1 MKKKLLLLLVTL
13 VVAITFTHAQSK
25 KDLEKDY
32 AACIGTRDSIQE
44 VFTGLSADYESLV
57 KENDSINGAYTVY
70 DTMYNVLKEKVFNYY
85 FDPADMSALID
96 SLISSRESA
105 FSGLSNS
112 LNDSISVLKTENS
125 ELKAAIE
132 TLKTEDADKTD
143 VVGDLKQLKE
153 LLDSNIIT
161 QQEFDDKKVKL
172 LEKL

>member
-1 MKKKLLLLLVTL
+1 MKKKVLLLLVTL
-13 VVAITFTHAQSK
+13 IVAISFTHAQSK

-32 AACIGTRDSIQE
+32 AACITTRDSIHK
-44 VFTGLSADYESLV
+44 VFTGLSAEY
-57 KENDSINGAYTVY
+57 DSINEAYNVY

-125 ELKAAIE
+125 ELKATIE
-132 TLKTEDADKTD
+132 TLKTEATDKTD

-153 LLDSNIIT
+153 LLDASIIT